1 MEYKRI
7 WMSYDYDFLDGLMS
21 AIPMDSED
29 TKKADKEI
37 AKLLKEG
44 WRIISTAPVTGSRA
58 YNERGLCGIPNM
70 GSDMVYTFTCG
81 IEVFLVKD

>member
-7 WMSYDYDFLDGLMS
+7 WMSYDYNFLDVLMYVS
-21 AIPMDSED
+21 PTDSED

-37 AKLLKEG
+37 AKLLKQG
-44 WRIISTAPVTGSRA
+44 WRIISTAPITMSRA
-58 YNERGLCGIPNM
+58 YNERGHCGMPNV
-70 GSDMVYTFTCG
+70 GSDMVYSFTCG